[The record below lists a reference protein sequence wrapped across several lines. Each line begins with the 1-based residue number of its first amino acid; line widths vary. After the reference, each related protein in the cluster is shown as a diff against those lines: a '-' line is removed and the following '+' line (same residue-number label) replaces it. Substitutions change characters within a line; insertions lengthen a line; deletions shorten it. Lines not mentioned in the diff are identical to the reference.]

1 MIYWVLTILTAAF
14 AYAMGNLN
22 SSIVASNLI
31 FHADLRKLGTG
42 SAALSNFRRIY
53 GIKGAIKLLLV
64 ELVIDLLPILIA
76 GWLFGIKDH
85 AVVGRAFAGF
95 CLVMGSVYP
104 ALYELHGGHGIL
116 ALIVAACC
124 VYFSMGF
131 TILVLVLALIW
142 FTRYMSLTVLAGA
155 ATMIAGALLLIDD
168 RLAMFLCIF
177 TGIAVIVKHIP
188 AISRLSAGKETKISF
203 KEDINYKFDEK
214 F

>member
-1 MIYWVLTILTAAF
+1 MIYWVLTILTAVF

-31 FHADLRKLGTG
+31 FHADLRRLGTG

-76 GWLFGIKDH
+76 DWLFGLKDH
-85 AVVGRAFAGF
+85 AIVGRAFAGF
-95 CLVMGSVYP
+95 CLVMGRVYP

-116 ALIVAACC
+116 ALIVTACC
-124 VYFSMGF
+124 VYPSMGF

-142 FTRYMSLTVLAGA
+142 FNRYMSLAVLAGA

-188 AISRLSAGKETKISF
+188 AFSRLSAGKETKISF